1 MSYSHR
7 MKPARLLLITLG
19 VIAVLGAIGL
29 TLVLTPAVQRW
40 AVRRAAS
47 SMPGLKLDLASVS
60 AGFSSVTLRGVS
72 VEKGGLHVQLESL
85 DSDYS
90 PWQLLFNRRLVIHQ
104 LAASGLV
111 VDASRFSPAQ
121 AQAAAAGAPGAAAVA
136 PGLLAQIHL
145 PFELVLDD
153 ARIEGR
159 ALLPGAPGK
168 PPVGAEYKITGGK
181 FTPGQEGTLL
191 FSATLTNPVAEARV
205 TTLHAQL
212 NLRATQTAQ
221 KTFSGVGLSV
231 VVDAEGRS
239 FPEQS
244 RLKIMAELKQDA
256 AGENYTVS
264 VDTIMRGVPENVLAA
279 QGKLPAGQKEF
290 TGEWTL
296 KARAAQL
303 EPFFLGGSLPD
314 FAVNGGGR
322 FAFNP
327 ATSGASLQGSLSAE
341 VSRLE
346 AIEPAYRAIGPVKLQ
361 AEFDLA
367 ETEGIGRL
375 HQLTIRI
382 DSGQPV
388 LELSAT
394 GALEFNLRERRL
406 QVGGSVPGEAVKL
419 QLAGLPLA
427 WIRPFVHAADVSG
440 GMITGEFTVAGES
453 DRLLLHAVQ
462 PLQVAQ
468 LTIVQKGV
476 LLLSKADLTVNFDA
490 VLTPRELQVRVAE
503 FTFKTPAGDSFTAQA
518 GVTVPTLP
526 DPPITISTSYTAD
539 LPKLLASWLSLGRVK
554 SNGEADFTKTGST
567 IELRRLNAS
576 ATDGV
581 GAALFSAAALRPFSL
596 DLAAR
601 RATTGSSG
609 PTDLVRL
616 VLGRLPLDRLP
627 LNQPGAKLGGVVAQG
642 EFVLAANGE
651 QLTLRAVSPLKLA
664 NLSLTQNGQ
673 PALTGLGVEAL
684 PVIEVT
690 GRAAAKVQTGDVT
703 VRTATGATLL
713 SFKGE
718 AVKSAEKGLS
728 GALTFNLEVPALAT
742 QPLFAGAQQVS
753 AGRASGE
760 VRAALGAASSQLE
773 ARLTV
778 NGLVASEGGL
788 TLPVANLSFRAV
800 AQGDGRLSV
809 QAPLLLDRAGQRSDL
824 NFSLELTPAAG
835 VFGLDGKLTG
845 EHVELADALS
855 VLGVFL
861 ASVAPVEAARQPAV
875 AVAKITADTVP
886 AWSRFNGSLLLDV
899 KSVTHGTVWAMTGL
913 NGSVAIQQ
921 ARISL
926 PKLEAAFGEKGRF
939 AASGE
944 VKFNGGPQPYQL
956 DGNFSLT
963 EFDAG
968 RLFKALEPGKPAI
981 VEGVFNV
988 SGRFTGYGETMDRT
1002 LERTR
1007 GRFELAGRQGIFR
1020 GLQRSSNK
1028 VSMTSK
1034 AVELS
1039 AAVLGSI
1046 FGSDKVT
1053 KAAEKVAGQAYFVDQ
1068 LAQSVAE
1075 LNYDQFN
1082 VRLVRDESLNM
1093 TLEDISLVAP
1103 DIRLL
1108 GKGTVTYV
1116 ADKPLLEQTLNAS
1129 LAFAGRGKIEQ
1140 LLGKLKL
1147 LDGTR
1152 DELGYAK
1159 TSAPITVGGSL
1170 AKPDPSAFFT
1180 KLATSRLTD
1189 FLTPDN

>member
-1 MSYSHR
+1 

-19 VIAVLGAIGL
+19 GIAVVGAVGL
-29 TLVLTPAVQRW
+29 ALVLTPAVQRW
-40 AVRRAAS
+40 AVRRAAG

-60 AGFSSVTLRGVS
+60 AGFSSVSLRGVQL
-72 VEKGGLHVQLESL
+72 EKGGLRVQLESL
-85 DSDYS
+85 ESDYS
-90 PWQLLFNRRLVIHQ
+90 PWQLLFSRRLAIHH
-104 LAASGLV
+104 LVARGLL
-111 VDASRFSPAQ
+111 VDASRLSPAQ
-121 AQAAAAGAPGAAAVA
+121 AQTAAAGAPGAAAVA
-136 PGLLAQIHL
+136 PGLMARLHL
-145 PFELVLDD
+145 PFALVLDD

-159 ALLPGAPGK
+159 ALLPSAPGK

-181 FTPGQEGTLL
+181 FAPGQEGALL
-191 FSATLTNPVAEARV
+191 FSATVTNPVPEARV

-221 KTFSGVGLSV
+221 RTFSGVGLSV

-244 RLKIMAELKQDA
+244 QLKIMAELKQDA
-256 AGENYTVS
+256 AGENYAVS
-264 VDTIMRGVPENVLAA
+264 VDTLLRGVPENMLAV
-279 QGKLPAGQKEF
+279 QGKLPGSQKEF
-290 TGEWTL
+290 AGEWTL
-296 KARAAQL
+296 KARTAQL

-314 FAVNGGGR
+314 FDVRGGGR
-322 FAFNP
+322 FTFNP
-327 ATSGASLQGSLSAE
+327 ANYGATLQGSLAAD

-346 AIEPAYRAIGPVKLQ
+346 AIEPAYRAIGPVKLAAQ
-361 AEFDLA
+361 FDLA

-382 DSGQPV
+382 DGGQPV

-394 GALEFNLRERRL
+394 GAVEFNLKERRL
-406 QVGGSVPGEAVKL
+406 QVGGPVPGEAVNL
-419 QLAGLPLA
+419 QLSGVPLA

-440 GMITGEFTVAGES
+440 GMITGQFTVTGEAG
-453 DRLLLHAVQ
+453 RLLLRAVL
-462 PLQVAQ
+462 PLHIAQ
-468 LTIVQKGV
+468 LSIVQEGV
-476 LLLSKADLTVNFDA
+476 LLLAKADVTVNLGA
-490 VLTPRELQVRVAE
+490 VLTTKELQANI
-503 FTFKTPAGDSFTAQA
+503 TDLTLKTPAGDSFTAQA
-518 GVTVPTLP
+518 GVTVPALP
-526 DPPITISTSYTAD
+526 DPPITVSASYTAD
-539 LPKLLASWLSLGRVK
+539 LPKLLAPWLPLGRVK
-554 SNGEADFTKTGST
+554 SNGEADFTKAGST
-567 IELRRLNAS
+567 IELRRLNANVS
-576 ATDGV
+576 DDS
-581 GAALFSAAALRPFSL
+581 GAALFSAVALRPFSL

-601 RATTGSSG
+601 RATTGASG
-609 PTDLVRL
+609 PADLARL
-616 VLGRLPLDRLP
+616 VLGRLPLECLP
-627 LNQPGAKLGGVVAQG
+627 LNQPDAKLGGVVAQG

-651 QLTLRAVSPLKLA
+651 QLSLRAVSPLRLA

-684 PVIEVT
+684 PVIEVM

-718 AVKSAEKGLS
+718 ATRSAETGLS
-728 GALTFNLEVPALAT
+728 GALTFNLEIPALAT
-742 QPLFAGAQQVS
+742 QPLFAGAQRVS

-760 VRAALGAASSQLE
+760 IRAALGAAASQLE

-778 NGLVASEGGL
+778 NGLVASEGGQ

-824 NFSLELTPAAG
+824 NFLLELTPAAG

-861 ASVAPVEAARQPAV
+861 ASVAPVEATPQPAA

-899 KSVTHGTVWAMTGL
+899 RSVTRGTEWAMTGL
-913 NGSVAIQQ
+913 NGSVAIER
-921 ARISL
+921 ARVSL

-944 VKFNGGPQPYQL
+944 MKFAGGPQPYQL

-963 EFDAG
+963 EFNAG
-968 RLFKALEPGKPAI
+968 PLFKALEPGKPAT

-988 SGRFTGYGETMDRT
+988 TGRFTGNGETMDRT

-1075 LNYDQFN
+1075 LNYDQLN

-1108 GKGTVTYV
+1108 GKGAVTYV
-1116 ADKPLLEQTLNAS
+1116 ADKPLLEQPLNAS
-1129 LAFAGRGKIEQ
+1129 LSFAGRGKIEQ

-1147 LDGTR
+1147 LDGAR

-1159 TSAPITVGGSL
+1159 TAAPITIGGSL
-1170 AKPDPSAFFT
+1170 AKPDPSAFFSR
-1180 KLATSRLTD
+1180 LATSKLTD
-1189 FLTPDN
+1189 FLNPDN